1 MTRRR
6 WLGLAVATGGTLAL
20 SAPAAQATVD
30 TTLTFGAG
38 TVRVVDTGP
47 TADTV
52 RFTMTVANPATT
64 RLFVDIKGK
73 GEGYITLGS
82 LAALGVAH
90 AVYNQVSTP
99 SCQVY
104 TGTTFGEADAVPTTD
119 GTIVFDIRKDEL
131 APSIALLMEDSAGGP
146 ADCKG
151 FDGVSNGR
159 PISFATGGQTVTP
172 LDWVAPANPTG
183 LRAVG
188 TPHAITLF
196 WTPPADAVGVRY
208 QVVEDGVVNPVSES
222 VTGDAATFS
231 GLVPGSVHTY
241 HLRAYRFWG
250 DRLFAPEF
258 TAGATA
264 VATDARAAGR
274 TGRDGH
280 DAPKQAVRGTTKR
293 KARRPGRP
301 RRKAFRAKVTRG
313 RVAHHAAE
321 ARQGRARRDPAQRRD
336 EEGEVRP
343 HRDVEGED
351 VPRPHRPARA
361 HVPLPPGPRDERRPP
376 VAAVAGR
383 SPSGSRAA
391 EAARAGRRTRYPQRD
406 SNPRSPP

>member
-6 WLGLAVATGGTLAL
+6 WLALAVATGGTLAL

-99 SCQVY
+99 NCQVY

-119 GTIVFDIRKDEL
+119 GTIAFDIRKDEL

-172 LDWVAPANPTG
+172 LDWVAPANPTN

-222 VTGDAATFS
+222 VTGNAATFS

-250 DRLFAPEF
+250 DRLFAPAF

-264 VATDARAAGR
+264 VATEFVPPAAPAA
-274 TGRDGH
+274 TVT
-280 DAPKQAVRGTTKR
+280 APTQAVRGTTKR
-293 KARRPGRP
+293 NGATARPAAP
-301 RRKAFRAKVTRG
+301 KAFRAKVTRG
-313 RVAHHAAE
+313 RVLITLPKLGKGERVEIQRSAATKKAKF
-321 ARQGRARRDPAQRRD
+321 ARIATSKAKTYLDRTVRRGRTYRYRLVLVTSDGRRSLPSRTLT
-336 EEGEVRP
+336 VR
-343 HRDVEGED
+343 
-351 VPRPHRPARA
+351 VPRR
-361 HVPLPPGPRDERRPP
+361 
-376 VAAVAGR
+376 
-383 SPSGSRAA
+383 
-391 EAARAGRRTRYPQRD
+391 
-406 SNPRSPP
+406 

>member
-1 MTRRR
+1 MTKRR
-6 WLGLAVATGGTLAL
+6 WLGLVAATGGTLAL

-38 TVRVVDTGP
+38 TVHVVDTGP

-52 RFTMTVANPATT
+52 RFTMAVANPATT
-64 RLFVDIKGK
+64 RLFIDIKGK

-82 LAALGVAH
+82 QAALGVAH

-119 GTIVFDIRKDEL
+119 GTIAFDIRKDEL

-159 PISFATGGQTVTP
+159 PISFATGGGQTVTP
-172 LDWVAPANPTG
+172 LDWVAPANPTN

-208 QVVEDGVVNPVSES
+208 QVVEDGLVNPVSES
-222 VTGDAATFS
+222 VTGNAATFS

-250 DRLFAPEF
+250 DRLFAPAF

-264 VATDARAAGR
+264 VATEFAPPAA
-274 TGRDGH
+274 
-280 DAPKQAVRGTTKR
+280 APAATATAAKQAVKGTTKR
-293 KARRPGRP
+293 KGATARPAAP
-301 RRKAFRAKVTRG
+301 KAFRAKVTRG
-313 RVAHHAAE
+313 RVLITLPKLAKGERVEIQRSAATKKAKF
-321 ARQGRARRDPAQRRD
+321 ARIATSKAKTYLDRTVRRGRTYRYRLVLVTSDGRRSLPSKTLT
-336 EEGEVRP
+336 VR
-343 HRDVEGED
+343 
-351 VPRPHRPARA
+351 VPRR
-361 HVPLPPGPRDERRPP
+361 
-376 VAAVAGR
+376 
-383 SPSGSRAA
+383 
-391 EAARAGRRTRYPQRD
+391 
-406 SNPRSPP
+406 